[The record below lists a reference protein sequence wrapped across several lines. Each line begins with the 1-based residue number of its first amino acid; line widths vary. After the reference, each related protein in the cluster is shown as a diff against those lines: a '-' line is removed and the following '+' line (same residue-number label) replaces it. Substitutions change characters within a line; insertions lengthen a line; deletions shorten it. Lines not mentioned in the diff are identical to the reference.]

1 MERRKH
7 KTAYV
12 QTIILV
18 VFACISLYPLLYLIG
33 YSLKTND
40 EIFYSN
46 PFGLPLSP
54 QWINY
59 VKAVTTFDVLT
70 YFKNSVITTV
80 VSLAGI
86 FTLILPFSY
95 AVARMQWKLKGLATM
110 FISIGL
116 FIPLQVSLIPLSVLI
131 KNMGMANTYGALILP
146 YIAFNIAF
154 PFMILSVAFRALPR
168 ELEEAAFIDGASVYR
183 TFFSIMLPL
192 VKPAIASAMLFAALG
207 IWNEY
212 ILPTVMI
219 SSDSLKTLPAGLATF
234 VGQHSTN
241 WGAMGATMMMASI
254 PTIILYLYFS
264 EKIENSLTVG
274 GAVKG

>member
-59 VKAVTTFDVLT
+59 VKAITTFDVLP
-70 YFKNSVITTV
+70 YFKNSVLTTV

-146 YIAFNIAF
+146 CPY
-154 PFMILSVAFRALPR
+154 S
-168 ELEEAAFIDGASVYR
+168 
-183 TFFSIMLPL
+183 
-192 VKPAIASAMLFAALG
+192 
-207 IWNEY
+207 
-212 ILPTVMI
+212 
-219 SSDSLKTLPAGLATF
+219 
-234 VGQHSTN
+234 
-241 WGAMGATMMMASI
+241 
-254 PTIILYLYFS
+254 
-264 EKIENSLTVG
+264 
-274 GAVKG
+274 